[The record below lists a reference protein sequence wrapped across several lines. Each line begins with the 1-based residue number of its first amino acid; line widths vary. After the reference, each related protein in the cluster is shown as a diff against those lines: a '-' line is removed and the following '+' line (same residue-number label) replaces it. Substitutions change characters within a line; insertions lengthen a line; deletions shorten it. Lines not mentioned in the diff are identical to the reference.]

1 MLPKNADILIT
12 QDSYLSPFRHS
23 IEQRISRFHK
33 SLEMIEKAG
42 GIDQFTLGYKRMGFN
57 ETANNMT
64 YREWAPNAK
73 RAYLIGDFNSW
84 NRSSHPMVRDEY
96 GVWSIELPP
105 NTIPHN
111 TKVKISM
118 EIEGWADRAERI
130 PAYIKY
136 AVQDVS
142 LSPVFDGVYW
152 SPSTPFVFKNPKPPK
167 PTRLKIYE
175 SHVGISSPELK
186 VTSYRTFT
194 KTVLP
199 RIAYLGY
206 NTIQLMAIL
215 EHPYY
220 ASFGYQ
226 VTSFYAPTSR
236 CGTPEDLKDLIDT
249 AHGLGITVLL
259 DIVHSHSSKN
269 ILDGLN
275 QFDGTDHLYFHEGER
290 GSHPL
295 WDSRLFNYSHP
306 EVLRFLLSNL
316 RYWTDEFGFDGFRF
330 DGVTSMLYHHHGL
343 GTGFG
348 GYDDYFGSAVDQD
361 SVNYLMLANYILKT
375 IHPDLITIAEDVS
388 GMPTLCRPVSE
399 GGIGFEYRLSMAIP
413 DMWIKL
419 LKEKSDDEWNMGMI
433 VHTLTN
439 RRDKASICW

>member
-1 MLPKNADILIT
+1 MLPTNADILIK
-12 QDSYLSPFRHS
+12 QDSYLEPFRYQ
-23 IEQRISRFHK
+23 IEARITRFK
-33 SLEMIEKAG
+33 ESLKAIEAAG
-42 GIDQFTLGYKRMGFN
+42 GIDDFTLGYKRMGFN
-57 ETANNMT
+57 ETRDGIT

-73 RAYLIGDFNSW
+73 TAYLIGDFNSW
-84 NRSSHPMVRDEY
+84 DRTSHPMIRDQY
-96 GVWSIELPP
+96 GVWSIKLPP
-105 NTIPHN
+105 GTIPHN

-118 EIEGWADRAERI
+118 EIEGWSERAERI

-136 AVQDVS
+136 AVQD
-142 LSPVFDGVYW
+142 LTKSPVYDGVYW
-152 SPSTPFVFKNPKPPK
+152 SPPPFIFKNPKPSK
-167 PTRLKIYE
+167 PTRPKIYE
-175 SHVGISSPELK
+175 CHVGISSPELK
-186 VTSYRTFT
+186 VTSYKTFT

-199 RIAYLGY
+199 RIARLGY

-226 VTSFYAPTSR
+226 VTSFYAPSSR
-236 CGTPEDLKDLIDT
+236 CGTPEDLKELVDT
-249 AHGLGITVLL
+249 AHGLGLTVLL
-259 DIVHSHSSKN
+259 DIVHSHACKN

-275 QFDGTDHLYFHEGER
+275 MFDGTDHLYFHSGSR
-290 GSHPL
+290 GTHSL
-295 WDSRLFNYSHP
+295 WDSRLFNYGHL

-330 DGVTSMLYHHHGL
+330 DGVTSMIYHHHGM
-343 GTGFG
+343 GTSFG
-348 GYDDYFGSAVDQD
+348 GYEGYFGSEVDTD
-361 SVNYLMLANYILKT
+361 SLNYLMLANYILKQL
-375 IHPDLITIAEDVS
+375 HPDLITIAEDVS

-419 LKEKSDDEWNMGMI
+419 LKEKSDDEWDMGHL

-439 RRDKASICW
+439 RRDNVD